1 MKKEI
6 ENLDLE
12 KMSLTDAYART
23 SALFRM
29 ERAPN
34 WADSGA
40 EDENYDYQHS
50 RYRAGRE
57 SFAKLPKDDRDN
69 SKQND
74 ANAIVRPDRCDDALW
89 KKRGKEV
96 FLGSRTRPGLHCV
109 GKNAN
114 PNVRN
119 RTVSA
124 GAIRRPPPVRN
135 PGNGTVR
142 GSLGA
147 ASPKTHTAYAS
158 PKNSTRRYVYS
169 SADRKWNLGPEE

>member
-6 ENLDLE
+6 EKLDLE

-29 ERAPN
+29 ESIPIQTYSAGDPN
-34 WADSGA
+34 PFAD
-40 EDENYDYQHS
+40 YVYPDYS
-50 RYRAGRE
+50 T
-57 SFAKLPKDDRDN
+57 KLPKDDRDS
-69 SKQND
+69 SKQNY
-74 ANAIVRPDRCDDALW
+74 ANAIVRPDRRDDALW
-89 KKRGKEV
+89 KTRGKEV

-124 GAIRRPPPVRN
+124 GAVRRPPPVRN

-142 GSLGA
+142 GNLGT
-147 ASPKTHTAYAS
+147 ASTKTQTAYAS
-158 PKNSTRRYVYS
+158 PKNRTRRYVYS